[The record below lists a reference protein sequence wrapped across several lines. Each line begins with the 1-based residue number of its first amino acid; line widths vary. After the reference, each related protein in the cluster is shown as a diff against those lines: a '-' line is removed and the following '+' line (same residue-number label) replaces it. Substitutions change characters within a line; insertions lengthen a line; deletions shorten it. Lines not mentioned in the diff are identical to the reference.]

1 MQHMKMSKLI
11 FWFEITAWY
20 LSIKLVS
27 HPHAKH
33 LGSPDALG
41 KFVFNNKKDLFFF
54 KFIRSRDENKSL
66 SSSF

>member
-1 MQHMKMSKLI
+1 MLNI
-11 FWFEITAWY
+11 
-20 LSIKLVS
+20 
-27 HPHAKH
+27 